1 VEREHVIPP
10 HSAIRPPP
18 KRVFQSVQG
27 MARQGLAAGFSCRLS
42 DRVDET
48 VFLFDLHSFSHSDKL
63 ECGPG
68 ASEEMR

>member
-1 VEREHVIPP
+1 
-10 HSAIRPPP
+10 
-18 KRVFQSVQG
+18 

-42 DRVDET
+42 DGVDET